1 MGVISYLGRRLLLLT
16 LDIYK
21 VVLSP
26 LFWGSCRFTPSCS
39 TYMREAIDI
48 HGPLKGIYL
57 GLRRLLRCNPLFP
70 GGYDPV
76 PEKGRRV

>member
-1 MGVISYLGRRLLLLT
+1 MRFMANLSKRILLLT

-39 TYMREAIDI
+39 NYMREAINI
-48 HGPLKGIYL
+48 HGTLKGVYL
-57 GLRRLLRCNPLFP
+57 GLRRLLRCNPLFR

-76 PEKGRRV
+76 PQKNRSG

>member
-1 MGVISYLGRRLLLLT
+1 MRFMANLSKRILLLT

-39 TYMREAIDI
+39 HYMREAINI
-48 HGPLKGIYL
+48 HGTLKGVYL
-57 GLRRLLRCNPLFP
+57 GLRRLLRCNPLFR

-76 PEKGRRV
+76 PMKNRSG

>member
-1 MGVISYLGRRLLLLT
+1 MAHLGRRLLLFT

-21 VVLSP
+21 AVFST

-39 TYMREAIDI
+39 TYMREAIET
-48 HGPLKGIYL
+48 HGPLNGVYL
-57 GLRRLLRCNPLFP
+57 GLRRLLRCNRLFP

-76 PEKGRRV
+76 PEKNRRG

>member
-1 MGVISYLGRRLLLLT
+1 MRFMANLSKRILLLT

-39 TYMREAIDI
+39 NYMREAINI
-48 HGPLKGIYL
+48 HGNLKGVYL
-57 GLRRLLRCNPLFP
+57 GLRRLLRCNPLFR

-76 PEKGRRV
+76 PMKNRRG